1 MCTLWRKR
9 WKAASAGSRFAGKGG
24 LEGVLLGRAGMGG
37 MAVSGEDSEPCW
49 AENQERRLRL
59 LPLLSSWWMSLVDL
73 RLVIILERLRRFI
86 ELLLFTEAV
95 LWTLSDVMAVPG

>member
-1 MCTLWRKR
+1 
-9 WKAASAGSRFAGKGG
+9 
-24 LEGVLLGRAGMGG
+24 
-37 MAVSGEDSEPCW
+37 
-49 AENQERRLRL
+49 
-59 LPLLSSWWMSLVDL
+59 LSSWWMSLVDL